1 MTNKTEPSQAVLT
14 EDGFEIVSSGE
25 IKPFIDW
32 EDTPILEGTVGMPR
46 QIATI
51 NGTQDVVTV
60 GDYTVGISAGLRDL
74 PFLQGRYVRIK
85 FLGRV
90 ELMNGRTFKKFTV
103 LARKEGGAEAPRASG
118 RPSGRSEGSAQE

>member
-1 MTNKTEPSQAVLT
+1 MENNTEPSQAVLT

-74 PFLQGRYVRIK
+74 PSLQGRYVRIK

-90 ELMNGRTFKKFTV
+90 ELMNGRTYKKFAV
-103 LARKEGGAEAPRASG
+103 LARKE
-118 RPSGRSEGSAQE
+118 